1 MIEVL
6 MQNLKSM
13 CKHEKCFENTNQ
25 AKRLVGE
32 VVDDIV
38 IGARDLGFDFQS
50 SQTPC
55 CHFAAYFGMVAL
67 KISAL
72 FFSDV
77 IGWIS
82 CASMLRVMK
91 FFVYSVIP
99 SLYPVSNY
107 TVKNYTLKKPS
118 SLKVKYK
125 LRVES
130 NPVSMSSSPAT

>member
-38 IGARDLGFDFQS
+38 VGARDLGFDFQS

-55 CHFAAYFGMVAL
+55 CHSGRIFRNGCTENFRFVFQRCDWLDQLREYAASNEIFC
-67 KISAL
+67 L
-72 FFSDV
+72 F
-77 IGWIS
+77 
-82 CASMLRVMK
+82 C
-91 FFVYSVIP
+91 
-99 SLYPVSNY
+99 Y
-107 TVKNYTLKKPS
+107 TTTLPRFE
-118 SLKVKYK
+118 LHG
-125 LRVES
+125 
-130 NPVSMSSSPAT
+130 